1 MRREETMSAKTDEI
15 REALASYYQSTRGPG
30 QPVQVAEVERV
41 GEGNQREMYYFT
53 AIEGKGRTTYRE
65 PLVLRLYDGAGARYD
80 AEYEYNVIEK
90 LGAST
95 LPVPKVFAF
104 ETNDK
109 YLGKPFVIME
119 RVKGENMLAVIM
131 DTMNLE
137 SPELTIQDLM
147 PWINKLAE
155 LLVTI
160 HSLDWRALGLDFMDH
175 ARGKYNLIDD
185 FLRWPF
191 IESPVRRYPKF
202 KELCDWLLERSEEV
216 ICSEP
221 VLLHIDFHPQNVMVD
236 GDRIAAVIDWGEARI
251 GDATID
257 VTWESLILATPGT
270 PGLAQAFIETYREKS
285 GRQLENLTF
294 YEVMAGTR
302 RLGEYLTVKDGM
314 ALDMNKRPD
323 VEVHE
328 PMPSDFILERTG
340 IDVSSLLEP

>member
-1 MRREETMSAKTDEI
+1 MPAKTDEI
-15 REALASYYQSTRGPG
+15 REALAGYYQSRQGPD
-30 QPVQVAEVERV
+30 QPVQVTEIERV

-53 AIEGKGRTTYRE
+53 AIEGGGKATHGQ
-65 PLVLRLYDGAGARYD
+65 PLILRLYDGAGARYD
-80 AEYEYNVIEK
+80 AEYEYNVIRK
-90 LGAST
+90 LGASE
-95 LPVPKVFAF
+95 LPVPRVFAF
-104 ETNDK
+104 VPEER
-109 YLGKPFVIME
+109 YFGKPFVIME

-131 DTMNLE
+131 RTVDLE

-147 PWINKLAE
+147 PWISKLAE
-155 LLVTI
+155 LLVTV
-160 HSLDWRALGLDFMDH
+160 HSLDWRALGLDFMDR

-185 FLRWPF
+185 FLSWTF
-191 IESPVRRYPKF
+191 IENPARRYPKF
-202 KELCDWLLERSEEV
+202 KELCDWLLVRSEEV
-216 ICSEP
+216 TCSEP

-236 GDRIAAVIDWGEARI
+236 GDRISAVIDWGESRI

-257 VTWESLILATPGT
+257 VTWESLILATPGI
-270 PGLAQAFIETYREKS
+270 PALDKAFIEEYRQKS

-302 RLGEYLTVKDGM
+302 RLGEYLTLKDGM

-340 IDVSSLLEP
+340 IDVSSLLE